1 MPKPPSAIV
10 SLGAGAAF
18 ADRVAEALGAP
29 RIAVEERLFEDGE
42 MKVRPLDVVR
52 GRAVYLVQSLDGGP
66 EAAVHD
72 WLCRVLFLI
81 GAMRDAGATEVRA
94 VFPYLAYARKDR
106 RTKPQDPLTLRY
118 FAQLLEAVGIA
129 SVMALEV
136 HDLPAFEN
144 AVRVPTVPLDTRR
157 LFIDYLLSSLRGGEL
172 GTREP
177 LVVSPD
183 PGGIKRAQLFQ
194 EMLERRLNRPI
205 GRAVADK
212 RRSGGVVSGEQ
223 LYGEVRGRLPIIV
236 DDLISSGGTIAR
248 TAQALVEAGAEPAIV
263 AVAHGVFSPDAAEK
277 LAAAPIA
284 RLLVTDSIDPP
295 RVDTAALPTLEV
307 VSAAGLVADA
317 IACSSGGGSISAL
330 LEC

>member
-72 WLCRVLFLI
+72 RLCRVLFLI

-144 AVRVPTVPLDTRR
+144 AFRVPTVPLDTRR

-212 RRSGGVVSGEQ
+212 RRSRVASSAASSST
-223 LYGEVRGRLPIIV
+223 VRCEAACRSSSTILSAPAAPSPAPRRPWSRPV
-236 DDLISSGGTIAR
+236 RSPPSSPWRTACSRPTRPRSSGRADR
-248 TAQALVEAGAEPAIV
+248 P
-263 AVAHGVFSPDAAEK
+263 
-277 LAAAPIA
+277 
-284 RLLVTDSIDPP
+284 
-295 RVDTAALPTLEV
+295 
-307 VSAAGLVADA
+307 AAGHRQHRPAT
-317 IACSSGGGSISAL
+317 GGLRHCRRSRW
-330 LEC
+330 

>member
-144 AVRVPTVPLDTRR
+144 AFRVPTVPLDTRR

-263 AVAHGVFSPDAAEK
+263 AVAHGVFRPTRPRSW
-277 LAAAPIA
+277 
-284 RLLVTDSIDPP
+284 PP
-295 RVDTAALPTLEV
+295 RRSPGCWSPTASTRR
-307 VSAAGLVADA
+307 
-317 IACSSGGGSISAL
+317 GSILRHCRRSRW
-330 LEC
+330 